1 MAYNWASL
9 PPDQL
14 DYLTPTVYGEAAD
27 QPALGQQAVAAVI
40 GNRMARNGGSAAD
53 TVLAPN
59 QFEPWGTDA
68 GRARMQ
74 GLDANGPQYAAI
86 RNTILVRMQ
95 GDPTGGAMNF
105 YAPAAQAQL
114 GRAAPAWAT
123 GPYQEIGGHRFYG
136 GNGSTV
142 AASLAPIAGPAG
154 PPLPNAARRRSYAPQ
169 PPQPPVSA
177 DYLARLEGYRKPG
190 SILQGCKRGLAAA
203 LPPCSTPRRRTSV
216 MRCGSIPGSEPAK
229 SRPSFTSSTRPARG
243 RSPPRPADRSMSAA
257 TALTCRSACGAPRA
271 RRGA

>member
-1 MAYNWASL
+1 MAVL
-9 PPDQL
+9 RPIP
-14 DYLTPTVYGEAAD
+14 
-27 QPALGQQAVAAVI
+27 
-40 GNRMARNGGSAAD
+40 
-53 TVLAPN
+53 VLAPN

-86 RNTILVRMQ
+86 RNTILVGMQ

-136 GNGSTV
+136 GNGSTI
-142 AASLAPIAGPAG
+142 AASLAPIAGPVGLPTTKFRPAPLLR
-154 PPLPNAARRRSYAPQ
+154 PPS
-169 PPQPPVSA
+169 
-177 DYLARLEGYRKPG
+177 RLSRLSSPFRLTTSPGWKAIANRG

-203 LPPCSTPRRRTSV
+203 MLDAAPPNIRDAVWINSGERTREKQAELYELYKAGKGPLAAPPGRSKHERGDSLDLSFGMRGTPSAT
-216 MRCGSIPGSEPAK
+216 RCVIG
-229 SRPSFTSSTRPARG
+229 FTSKRRLTGSPSRCSRGAKTGTSKWPGRPA
-243 RSPPRPADRSMSAA
+243 
-257 TALTCRSACGAPRA
+257 APR
-271 RRGA
+271 